1 VNARSGTDAA
11 GRLAP
16 EAPTNL
22 EVFSPRGH
30 DEKRKEPIGL
40 GKRTLVATVYLGG
53 CATDTGHCSAPQRA
67 REVRGRTL
75 GPVGFPPEQPRVE
88 AHGRVRVRPP
98 RVDPARNADF
108 VSDALGHLEAR
119 SGLGIA
125 REPVGHAP

>member
-40 GKRTLVATVYLGG
+40 GKRTLVATVYLT
-53 CATDTGHCSAPQRA
+53 ALLL
-67 REVRGRTL
+67 EVELVNAFTKLFWCCWRIKVAKNRDWRTL
-75 GPVGFPPEQPRVE
+75 GIAQ
-88 AHGRVRVRPP
+88 HGGSDLGALDKPTRTTES
-98 RVDPARNADF
+98 PAACGYSL
-108 VSDALGHLEAR
+108 V
-119 SGLGIA
+119 
-125 REPVGHAP
+125 V